1 VSSKPGTDVR
11 SGIHTEGDLEG
22 DPPGFRVEWIDWDSD
37 FRRELRL
44 NDLITAVNGQPLT
57 PFLQPGKL
65 SKGVG
70 QPAEGQYW
78 SDIGAAAGAEIA
90 LTVLRDGQPVTVTGG
105 LGTDWFHYDAAGRPA
120 LGPDGPAR
128 LSNDGFADAWASWY
142 EQVQTRLSRIL
153 TRGLTMRSLN
163 TRNELADLLE
173 HEPRVAYLQS
183 HWPGPFA
190 QAVHDDWRRAVD
202 LVRGR
207 AAAPPVSLEFRE
219 IGARRIEV
227 ARAAASE
234 AWSRLLEDTAS
245 LRTPAF
251 PAGSPLERE
260 RWIGA
265 LIELPPLTGHHLR
278 NDMGKTF
285 LAAGSPADGYWYML
299 FDQPEVAAF
308 WKVFYR
314 YKGQVNPR
322 LSDRYRFL
330 VRVLD
335 SAQMFTVDGRSIMGM
350 GVVPVAA
357 LAGEDEL
364 FVDLRSEAPA
374 FAGEAALS
382 AFDDVPRDDMQPAS
396 VLTAMVHA
404 VKMGD
409 DVTWRSLF
417 APWRVMSGPSG
428 RPMLDMGYATQ
439 SSMFAREWDRS
450 RFLIMGEV
458 HDVRVERVEPVR
470 RVLDGD
476 AGAGIPAVD
485 QVVAWVDHYGFFD
498 GEHRVFQNVN
508 VNRRWVLERLDGGP
522 WRIVSIQS
530 L

>member
-1 VSSKPGTDVR
+1 MTSRAGTDVL
-11 SGIHTEGDLEG
+11 SGIHTVGQLES
-22 DPPGFRVEWIDWDSD
+22 DPPGFRVEWIDWESD

-44 NDLITAVNGQPLT
+44 NDLITEVNGQALT
-57 PFLQPGKL
+57 PFLQPGKM

-78 SDIGAAAGAEIA
+78 SEIGAAAAAEIA
-90 LTVLRDGQPVTVTGG
+90 LTVVRDGEPVTVRGR
-105 LGTDWFHYDAAGRPA
+105 LGTDWFHYDADGRPA
-120 LGPDGPAR
+120 LGPNGPAR
-128 LSNDGFADAWASWY
+128 LSNDGFADAWSSWY
-142 EQVQTRLSRIL
+142 EGLQTRLSRIL
-153 TRGLTMRSLN
+153 TRGLTLRSLN
-163 TRNELADLLE
+163 TRNELADLLQ
-173 HEPRVAYLQS
+173 HEPRVSYLRAQ
-183 HWPGPFA
+183 WPGPFA
-190 QAVHDDWRRAVD
+190 QSVHDDWQRAVD

-207 AAAPPVSLEFRE
+207 AADPPVSLEFRE

-227 ARAAASE
+227 AKAAAGA
-234 AWSRLLEDTAS
+234 AWSRLLEETAS
-245 LRTPAF
+245 GRRPAF

-260 RWIGA
+260 GWIGA
-265 LIELPPLTGHHLR
+265 LIELPPLTGRDMR

-285 LAAGSPADGYWYML
+285 LAAGSPGDGYWYVL

-314 YKGQVNPR
+314 YKGQVNPQ
-322 LSDRYRFL
+322 LPDRYRFL

-350 GVVPVAA
+350 GVVPLAA

-364 FVDLRSEAPA
+364 FVDLRAEAPV
-374 FAGEAALS
+374 FAGEAALA
-382 AFDDVPRDDMQPAS
+382 AFDDVPRDDLQPAR
-396 VLTAMVHA
+396 VLTALVHA
-404 VKMGD
+404 IKMGD

-417 APWRVMSGPSG
+417 APWRVMSQNG

-439 SSMFAREWDRS
+439 ASMFAREWDRS

-458 HDVRVERVEPVR
+458 HDVRVDRVERVR
-470 RVLDGD
+470 RVLEAD

-485 QVVAWVDHYGFFD
+485 QVVAWVAHYGLFD